1 MTQLKIT
8 PMMQQYMAIKD
19 QYTDYILFYRM
30 GDFYEMFLED
40 AVTASRELEIT
51 LTARNKKD
59 DAAIPMCGVP
69 VKAAEIYIAKLIDK
83 GYKVAVCEQTEDAAA
98 SKGLVKRDV
107 VRVITPGMIVSE
119 SLLDEK
125 SNNFVL
131 AVSRHKDGFGL
142 SCLDLST
149 GTFRVSQTSDV
160 TAIVEEAR
168 KLSPNE
174 ILFPESS
181 KEDAFF
187 SSLRESFSAAAI
199 TFLSDRVFTLREAR
213 NRLLDQFNTRSLEG
227 FGCDHLHAA
236 VCAAG
241 ALVFYVQETQKQTV
255 THLTGLETYALDHH
269 LLIDEVSFGN
279 LELTRNLRTGAR
291 HGTLIDVM
299 DATVTALGGRLLKK
313 WLRYPLVNR
322 EDILARLDAVD
333 EAKQHV
339 AIRKTIREELKSVAD
354 MERLTGRIAMG
365 YSTARDL
372 NALKDSVFALPG
384 ILRHLQNFN
393 SGLFRWDDA
402 LIEPLQEMA
411 RLIDRAIVDDPPP
424 LVNEGGMIKKGY
436 HPELDELIQISK
448 DGKGWLAELEA
459 RERAS
464 TGISSL
470 KVRYNR
476 VFGYYIEVSKATAKS
491 VPPHYVRKQT
501 LVNAERYITD
511 DLKTF
516 ETKVL
521 GAEEKRF
528 ALEYDLFCEIRSH
541 VIKNNAALMSAA
553 QFVANLDCLV
563 GYAEVADLNG
573 YVRPEINIDGVIHI
587 EDGRHPVV
595 ERLLEGNRYVP
606 NTIHMD
612 NHDHQVLIITGPN
625 MAGKSTVLRQVA
637 LIVLMA
643 QMGSFVP
650 AAYASVSITDR
661 IFTRVGALDNLS
673 QGQSTFMVEMEETAN
688 ILNNSSPDSLVVMD
702 EIGRGTS
709 TFDGLSIAWAVAEF
723 LHDLRGTGVKTL
735 FATHYHELTDLT
747 AIKSRVK
754 NFNIAVKEWN
764 DEIIFL
770 HKLVEGGTN
779 RSYGIQV
786 ARLAGVPEK
795 VIKRAKKVLS
805 SIEQTGHVL
814 GNKAGKN
821 AEKKNG
827 STGPVQLSLFRPPEE
842 VIMEKLRKIDISS
855 MTPLDALNYLQL
867 LKDNAG
873 SGGMNRDAGISD
885 S

>member
-19 QYTDYILFYRM
+19 QYADYILFYRM
-30 GDFYEMFLED
+30 GDFYEMFLDD

-83 GYKVAVCEQTEDAAA
+83 GYKVAVCEQTEDASA

-131 AVSRHKDGFGL
+131 AVSRHKDLFAL

-149 GTFRVSQTSDV
+149 GTFRVAQTSDA
-160 TAIVEEAR
+160 TAIVEESR
-168 KLSPNE
+168 KISPNE

-181 KEDAFF
+181 KEDVFF
-187 SSLRESFSAAAI
+187 SSLREFFPAAAI

-213 NRLLDQFNTRSLEG
+213 NRLLEQFNTRSLEG
-227 FGCDHLHAA
+227 FGCEHLHAA

-241 ALVFYVQETQKQTV
+241 ALIFYVQETQKQAV

-291 HGTLIDVM
+291 LGTLIDVM

-339 AIRKTIREELKSVAD
+339 ATRKTIREELKSVAD

-393 SGLFRWDDA
+393 SGLFKWEVD

-436 HPELDELIQISK
+436 HPELDELIQISR
-448 DGKGWLAELEA
+448 DGKGWLAEMEA
-459 RERAS
+459 RERAA

-612 NHDHQVLIITGPN
+612 NRDHQVLIITGPN

-650 AAYASVSITDR
+650 AAYASVAITDR

-735 FATHYHELTDLT
+735 FATHYHELTDLA

-814 GNKAGKN
+814 GNKTGKN
-821 AEKKNG
+821 SEKKNG
-827 STGPVQLSLFRPPEE
+827 GTGPVQLSLFRPPEE

-867 LKDNAG
+867 LKDNVG
-873 SGGMNRDAGISD
+873 SGA
-885 S
+885 